1 MVLAVAACDVP
12 KERDTGVGNEGKD
25 VPILPRGATTKLGAA
40 LQQSAGRFPLI
51 TGFVVGGR
59 HMEGNGTEDKYKSER
74 NRSGL
79 SHQTGKMRGRELV
92 VMGDYVSVIMM
103 GRHQENKGC
112 VAVGFKGTDIISV
125 HECQQPLS
133 SCRK

>member
-1 MVLAVAACDVP
+1 M
-12 KERDTGVGNEGKD
+12 ER
-25 VPILPRGATTKLGAA
+25 
-40 LQQSAGRFPLI
+40 
-51 TGFVVGGR
+51 
-59 HMEGNGTEDKYKSER
+59 NGTEDKYKSER

-79 SHQTGKMRGRELV
+79 SHQTGKQRGRELV

-103 GRHQENKGC
+103 GRQENKGCC

-125 HECQQPLS
+125 HECRQPLS